1 MVTRTR
7 PSRLFCFAQRSRPLS
22 AEKHSGGLFGV
33 GGAEMLIPLADTLRK
48 IFGMQ
53 LLLISLHMIFAKQN

>member
-1 MVTRTR
+1 
-7 PSRLFCFAQRSRPLS
+7 
-22 AEKHSGGLFGV
+22 
-33 GGAEMLIPLADTLRK
+33 MLIPLADTLRK